1 MPTAVATSI
10 AVKNILFATDFT
22 PVAQSALSYAAAIAR
37 RFDSK
42 VFVGHV
48 LPPEAYHIV
57 PPAILPAAYDQV
69 RKRAL
74 QQLIQA
80 ASSRRLQ
87 GIPHEVLL
95 AEGDISAMLLDLIRA
110 RDIDLVVIGTHGRK
124 GVERF
129 ILGSVAEE
137 LFRAA
142 PCPVIIVGPAAE
154 QKRPHSWDVRHVL
167 FATDFSAD
175 SLAALPHAIG
185 VAQEFD
191 ARLTL
196 LHLVHPDIRSAS
208 ERFRIR
214 QKYENDLRALVADA
228 GLPITEFIVEF
239 APVAQ
244 GILEFARKQAADL
257 IVLGVRGGGPLA
269 RAETHLPGASAFRVV
284 AESHCPVLTVRR

>member
-1 MPTAVATSI
+1 MPTALATSVAI
-10 AVKNILFATDFT
+10 KNVLFATDFT
-22 PVAQSALSYAAAIAR
+22 PVAQSALSYAAAVAR
-37 RFDSK
+37 RFDSR
-42 VFVGHV
+42 VFVAHV

-57 PPAILPAAYDQV
+57 PPAILPAAYDLV

-74 QQLIQA
+74 QQLVQA

-95 AEGDISAMLLDLIRA
+95 AEGDIAAMLLSLIAA

-124 GVERF
+124 GIERF
-129 ILGSVAEE
+129 VLGSVAEE

-154 QKRPHSWDVRHVL
+154 HRRPQLWDVRHVL
-167 FATDFSAD
+167 FATDFSAP

-185 VAQEFD
+185 MAEEFD

-196 LHLVHPDIRSAS
+196 MHLVHPDIRSAS

-214 QKYENDLRALVADA
+214 QKYENDLRALVAESH
-228 GLPITEFIVEF
+228 LPVVEVIVEF

-244 GILEFARKQAADL
+244 GILEFACKQAADL

-284 AESHCPVLTVRR
+284 AESHCPVLTVRG